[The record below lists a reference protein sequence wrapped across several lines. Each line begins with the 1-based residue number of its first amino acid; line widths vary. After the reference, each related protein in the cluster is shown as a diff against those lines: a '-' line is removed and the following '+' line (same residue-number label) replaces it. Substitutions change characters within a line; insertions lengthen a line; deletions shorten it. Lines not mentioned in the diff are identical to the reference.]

1 MRLIQLI
8 VKYLKRIAAVT
19 MIFLLLLSNNYIDNK
34 THAMENKTRT
44 NVEQQL
50 EDYQLS
56 REVVEELLKKAQVT
70 DWKKFDKIMK
80 EGREFVVVDYYTGYY
95 WACVRWMGGNHADV
109 ETVDKAA
116 TQSLRRIKKDREQ
129 WKRRPVLIV
138 FEDGSVYC
146 ASTFIID
153 HAGRDDKPFLV
164 EVENRSRGYGK
175 GQNLDKIKGNGAD
188 GHYCIHVR
196 KCTNHFDGKIN
207 KDHQSNIDYLEKEKA
222 RILKEDN

>member
-1 MRLIQLI
+1 MKLIQLI

-116 TQSLRRIKKDREQ
+116 TQSLRRIKKDRE
-129 WKRRPVLIV
+129 
-138 FEDGSVYC
+138 
-146 ASTFIID
+146 
-153 HAGRDDKPFLV
+153 
-164 EVENRSRGYGK
+164 
-175 GQNLDKIKGNGAD
+175 
-188 GHYCIHVR
+188 
-196 KCTNHFDGKIN
+196 
-207 KDHQSNIDYLEKEKA
+207 
-222 RILKEDN
+222 